1 MRRTWDEPVLYHAVS
16 SYQLLEVM
24 LHRLL
29 VHPGRRAALVLP
41 DFIQEK
47 YPQWKALESQGFFH
61 WVRLFPYLTIPHRGK
76 DQVAADA
83 LAAYDA
89 LSLPPL
95 EDFAALYI
103 AGAHFYFS
111 LCPLERGLPFSLLED
126 AAGTLCSP
134 QLQAAILARKFP
146 RHAALA
152 QELGLFSGENPL
164 VREQICCVK
173 AQENPAAL
181 SEKARDFSVEKALQ
195 DISPWQR
202 RKVVRFFLPGKIRT
216 QADTILLTQQFSGL
230 GLLTEAQQLS
240 LYRQLGEGLFRERSL
255 LVKKHPDDRLSYEE
269 VFPGAQVVERPF
281 PAELLPYVFAGRR
294 PQRVAAFGSS
304 SLANLGEHFQT
315 MGLPLPAVKQEG
327 PLPP

>member
-1 MRRTWDEPVLYHAVS
+1 M
-16 SYQLLEVM
+16 
-24 LHRLL
+24 
-29 VHPGRRAALVLP
+29 
-41 DFIQEK
+41 
-47 YPQWKALESQGFFH
+47 
-61 WVRLFPYLTIPHRGK
+61 
-76 DQVAADA
+76 
-83 LAAYDA
+83 
-89 LSLPPL
+89 
-95 EDFAALYI
+95 
-103 AGAHFYFS
+103 
-111 LCPLERGLPFSLLED
+111 
-126 AAGTLCSP
+126 
-134 QLQAAILARKFP
+134 
-146 RHAALA
+146 
-152 QELGLFSGENPL
+152 
-164 VREQICCVK
+164 REQICCVK

-195 DISPWQR
+195 DISLWQR
-202 RKVVRFFLPGKIRT
+202 RNVVRFFLPGKIRT

-230 GLLTEAQQLS
+230 GLLTEAQQLA

-294 PQRVAAFGSS
+294 PQWVAAFGSS